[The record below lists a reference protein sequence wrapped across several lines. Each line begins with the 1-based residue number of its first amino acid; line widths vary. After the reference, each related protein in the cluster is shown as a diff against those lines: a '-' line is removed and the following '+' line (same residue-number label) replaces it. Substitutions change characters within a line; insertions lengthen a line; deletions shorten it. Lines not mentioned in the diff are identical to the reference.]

1 MTISDLIT
9 KYQND
14 EKVISFCNAL
24 EENEKI
30 NLINLSG
37 SLLAFI
43 ISAVVHNVKKHQ
55 LIILEEKEKAAYLF
69 NDLEYLLNSNVL
81 FFPESHRRSYQK
93 DEIDNTNILLRTKVL
108 NKLNKSKKPLIVI
121 SYPEAIFEKVITK
134 KELSKSTYSIAVTK
148 NQSILDLNNE
158 LEKQK
163 FSRVDFVTEPGEY
176 AIRGGIVDVFSFSNS
191 TPFRVEFFG
200 NEVESIRSFDVES
213 QNSLSVHKKV
223 LITPNIETKIEHEKR
238 ISLIEYMPKGSIIW
252 CDDVNLAI
260 EKIRLANNKL
270 YNNTEN
276 KKQNKNYFINN
287 SDFINEL
294 YTKRIIE
301 LSNNT
306 YFQHK
311 VKIKFT
317 SKLQPSFNKK
327 INLLSDDFE
336 KWTENGFYN
345 ILLCSSSKQV
355 ERFYDIFKDIGS
367 NVKFT
372 PIVLPL
378 HEGFIDI
385 DRKLVCYTD
394 HQIFERYHKFRLA
407 KGFKKK
413 QAITLNELNSL
424 KQGDF
429 VTHIDHGIGR
439 FDGLKKIDVNNKK
452 QEAIKLTYHDSDI
465 LYISIHSLHK
475 ITKYRGKDGI
485 QPKVSKLGSGQWKKL
500 KQKAKSK
507 LKQLAY
513 DLVML
518 YAKRK
523 SKSGF
528 SFSPDTY
535 LQHELEASFIYED
548 TPDQIMA
555 TQEVKQDMENTFPM
569 DRLICGDVGFGK
581 TEVAIRAAF
590 KSVSD
595 SKQVAVLVPTTILAY
610 QHFKTFSERFK
621 NLPCN
626 VDYINR
632 FKSPSQQKQTL
643 LKLKNAK
650 IDILIGTHRI
660 VSNDVEFN
668 NLGLLIIDEE
678 QKFGV
683 GVKDKL
689 KSIKNNVDTLTLTAT
704 PIPRT
709 LQFSL
714 IGARDFSVM
723 KTPPPN
729 RYPIQ
734 TEVHA
739 FNEHIIRDAIQH
751 EVSRRGQVFFINN
764 RIENIH
770 EVAELIL
777 RLCPDVKVGIG
788 HGKLKGTQLEKLMI
802 NFVEGKIDVLVAT
815 SIIESGLDI
824 PNANTIII
832 NQANMFGLSDL
843 HQMRGRVG
851 RSNKKAF
858 CYLLSP
864 PTHLMSSDAKKR
876 LQTLERF
883 SDLGSGFNIA
893 MKDLEIRGSG
903 DLLGPEQTGFI
914 NEIGFDAYQ
923 KILNE
928 AIEELKHEELKHY
941 FPNKNELFFVKDCL
955 IDTDFEVLIPDE
967 YVNSVNKRLELY
979 KELNELSNFN
989 ELEAFKNSLIDRF
1002 GELPNEVE
1010 KLLKLVELKWTGK
1023 KIGFKKVIL
1032 KSQKLI
1038 GYFIVDKDSKYYQ
1051 SEQFSQVLKFVQTH
1065 FSVCKMQEKNDK
1077 LSLVISNI
1085 YNVKDALAILRK
1097 LVLEE

>member
-1 MTISDLIT
+1 MKINDLII
-9 KYQND
+9 KYQKNED
-14 EKVISFCNAL
+14 VILFCNAL
-24 EENEKI
+24 KENDKI

-37 SLLAFI
+37 SLLAFV
-43 ISAVVHNVKKHQ
+43 ISAVLRNVKKHQ

-69 NDLEYLLNSNVL
+69 NDLEYVLNRNVF

-93 DEIDNTNILLRTKVL
+93 DEIDNANVLRRAKVL
-108 NKLNKSKKPLIVI
+108 NKLNKAKNPCIVVT
-121 SYPEAIFEKVITK
+121 YPEAIFEKVITK
-134 KELSKSTYSIAVTK
+134 KELSKSTYSISLAENK
-148 NQSILDLNNE
+148 SILDFNNE
-158 LEKQK
+158 LEKQN
-163 FSRVDFVTEPGEY
+163 FLRVDFVTEPGEY
-176 AIRGGIVDVFSFSNS
+176 AIRGGIVDVFSFSNN
-191 TPFRVEFFG
+191 TPFRIEFFG
-200 NEVESIRSFDVES
+200 NEVESIRSFDIES
-213 QNSLSVHKKV
+213 QNSLSFHKKV
-223 LITPNIETKIEHEKR
+223 LITPNIETKFEHEER
-238 ISLIEYMPKGSIIW
+238 ISLIEYMHKDSIIW
-252 CDDVNLAI
+252 CDDFNLVI
-260 EKIRLANNKL
+260 EKIQLANNKL
-270 YNNTEN
+270 DKN
-276 KKQNKNYFINN
+276 KDNERQDKNYFTN
-287 SDFINEL
+287 SADFVNEVDK
-294 YTKRIIE
+294 KRIIE
-301 LSNNT
+301 LSKNT
-306 YFQHK
+306 HFQHK
-311 VKIKFT
+311 LKINFR

-327 INLLSDDFE
+327 IKLLSEDFE
-336 KWTENGFYN
+336 KWAEKGFDN
-345 ILLCSSSKQV
+345 FLLCSSAKQV
-355 ERFYDIFKDIGS
+355 ERFYEIFKDIGS

-378 HEGFIDI
+378 HEGFVDV

-394 HQIFERYHKFRLA
+394 HQIFERYHKFRLV

-413 QAITLNELNSL
+413 QAITLNELNAL

-439 FDGLKKIDVNNKK
+439 FDGLRKIDVNNKK
-452 QEAIKLTYHDSDI
+452 QEAIKLTYHNGDV

-475 ITKYRGKDGI
+475 ITKYRGKDGV
-485 QPKVSKLGSGQWKKL
+485 QPKVSKLGSGQWRNL

-507 LKQLAY
+507 LKKLAY

-523 SKSGF
+523 TKNGF

-548 TPDQIMA
+548 TPDQIIA

-590 KSVSD
+590 KAVSD
-595 SKQVAVLVPTTILAY
+595 SKQVAILVPTTILAY

-632 FKSPSQQKQTL
+632 FKSPSEQKQTL
-643 LKLKNAK
+643 FKLKNAK

-660 VSNDVEFN
+660 VSNDVEFK

-689 KSIKNNVDTLTLTAT
+689 KEIKTNVDTLTLTAT

-714 IGARDFSVM
+714 IGARDFSII

-770 EVAELIL
+770 EVADLIL
-777 RLCPDVKVGIG
+777 RLCPDIKVGIG
-788 HGKLKGTQLEKLMI
+788 HGKLKGKQLEKLML

-864 PTHLMSSDAKKR
+864 PSHLMSSDAKKR
-876 LQTLERF
+876 LHTLERF

-903 DLLGPEQTGFI
+903 DLLGPEQSGFI

-928 AIEELKHEELKHY
+928 AIEELKQEELKDY
-941 FPNKNELFFVKDCL
+941 FPNENELFFIKDCV

-967 YVNSVNKRLELY
+967 YVNNVNERLELY
-979 KELNELSNFN
+979 KALNELSSFK
-989 ELEAFKNSLIDRF
+989 ELEFFKNSLVDRF
-1002 GELPNEVE
+1002 GELPHQVE
-1010 KLLKLVELKWTGK
+1010 KLLKLVEVKWMCK
-1023 KIGFKKVIL
+1023 KIGFEKVIL
-1032 KSQKLI
+1032 KSKKLI
-1038 GYFIVDKDSKYYQ
+1038 GYFIIDKDSKYYQ

-1065 FSVCKMQEKNDK
+1065 FSVCKMQEKNNK
-1077 LSLVISNI
+1077 LSLVILNVD
-1085 YNVKDALAILRK
+1085 NVKDALF
-1097 LVLEE
+1097 VLKKMVLGK